1 MKYYKTPAN
10 TDNDERYCGACCYF
24 KHELTD
30 GYGWCDK
37 LAEKSS
43 DRCGVSYCSDPCR
56 CGSFVSYEEKRHHM
70 AMLRRCQR
78 CLRDN
83 VGTQQDLDVKA
94 IGEAIDF
101 IVDYAKMY

>member
-1 MKYYKTPAN
+1 MKNQETSSKVI
-10 TDNDERYCGACCYF
+10 DNERCCGACCYF

-37 LAEKSS
+37 LAKFNLE
-43 DRCGVSYCSDPCR
+43 GVVYCSDPCI
-56 CGSFVSYEEKRHHM
+56 CDSFVSCEEKRHHM
-70 AMLRRCQR
+70 AMLRKCQR
-78 CLRDN
+78 CLNDN
-83 VGTQQDLDVKA
+83 VGTQQDLDIKA